1 MSEFELSTDE
11 LIRWLNKKYS
21 RHGEIEDGLAAERLK
36 LLSSEVTAAN
46 ARERPAF
53 EAGMKKAAAMAPFN
67 IDEYDLEQAWQQ
79 YRCQDETDW
88 KVVSEEEAAKIDASV
103 STGLQEKS

>member
-36 LLSSEVTAAN
+36 LLSSEVKSAFFAGYVYGCDHGQSPFDPKYTDVTAYEEW
-46 ARERPAF
+46 ER
-53 EAGMKKAAAMAPFN
+53 
-67 IDEYDLEQAWQQ
+67 
-79 YRCQDETDW
+79 
-88 KVVSEEEAAKIDASV
+88 V
-103 STGLQEKS
+103 STEQ